1 MCNMQNEIQISKD
14 GKFIVYDDL
23 IHEMGVGTR
32 KIEFGVIL
40 EIFKTQSLFLYEN
53 KQWDNNTL
61 ISIGR
66 KLIYEIDNTSDI
78 ILEYEKKFQNLLTE
92 SVVSYRE
99 LNEGLWD
106 WLKEKGSQAVN
117 WAKEKANTLIKG
129 GWAYFFNKLRDV
141 LNHPAA
147 IAADV
152 ALTAIGVGKV
162 PMMVI
167 WGALLVW
174 ELKELIENGI
184 NFDTVMNVI
193 FAAVGVL
200 VPALSKAGKVATKG
214 IKNVEQLAKTSIG
227 GKLLTTFTNGFSKI
241 INGIADGVKWLSGVF
256 GSKVQSLV
264 SGAINNFKSKFN
276 DIVKFLTPK
285 SSLTGKK
292 VTTSMVGSGLQK
304 GAVAGAAFHGANK
317 LIHKGIESET
327 GQKAALWTAQKV
339 GLAPSDEEMQKDK
352 EELQRKF
359 SDAIINDKTADDINN
374 ELLRKLNNQN

>member
-1 MCNMQNEIQISKD
+1 MENELQISKD
-14 GKFIVYDDL
+14 GRFIVYDNL
-23 IHEMGVGTR
+23 IHEIGVGTK
-32 KIEFGVIL
+32 KIEIDNIFD
-40 EIFKTQSLFLYEN
+40 IFKKQSLFLYEN
-53 KQWDNNTL
+53 KQWNNNTL

-66 KLIYEIDNTSDI
+66 KLIYEIDSTSDI

-106 WLKEKGSQAVN
+106 WIKEKGSQAVN
-117 WAKEKANTLIKG
+117 WAKEQAKSLWNKG
-129 GWAYFFNKLRDV
+129 LPWFFNKLRSV
-141 LNHPAA
+141 LYHPAA

-162 PMMVI
+162 PMMVL
-167 WGALLVW
+167 WGALLAW
-174 ELKELIENGI
+174 ELKELIEKGI

-200 VPALSKAGKVATKG
+200 VPALSKAGKMGTAG

-264 SGAINNFKSKFN
+264 SGAINNFKGKFKE
-276 DIVKFLTPK
+276 IVTFLTPK

-292 VTTSMVGSGLQK
+292 VTTSIVGQGLQK
-304 GAVAGAAFHGANK
+304 GTVAGAAFYGGEK
-317 LIHKGIESET
+317 LLTKGLESET
-327 GQKAALWTAQKV
+327 GQKVIKYGAQKL
-339 GLAPSDEEMQKDK
+339 GLAPSDEENQKETEK
-352 EELQRKF
+352 VYTEL
-359 SDAIINDKTADDINN
+359 SNTIINDKTADDINN
-374 ELLRKLNNQN
+374 DLLQQLNNIK